1 VKTLDA
7 MSQAARKRAVKVNTT
22 GGSLYERLRGQFDVE
37 HTLGWLF
44 HDIHR
49 LLGKSFESH
58 LPGIGL
64 TRAQW
69 RVLIALKR
77 EDGLTQTKLADVTE
91 LEKAPL
97 GKLLDKL
104 EAKGWVTRRDD
115 PDDRRARRVYCT
127 SKIEKH
133 LKGIAEAGRAMFAE
147 ALADMRADEVKA
159 LIERLQQ
166 IKRNLGAPDDMNG
179 TSARKSSTRKAP

>member
-1 VKTLDA
+1 MWRMRIGILVAVLVLAGSD
-7 MSQAARKRAVKVNTT
+7 SGAARPTPIVGVVPSLAGQLLVAAPELDDPNFSHTIVYMVRHNDDGAVGVVIN
-22 GGSLYERLRGQFDVE
+22 
-37 HTLGWLF
+37 
-44 HDIHR
+44 
-49 LLGKSFESH
+49 
-58 LPGIGL
+58 
-64 TRAQW
+64 
-69 RVLIALKR
+69 RVLAH
-77 EDGLTQTKLADVTE
+77 G
-91 LEKAPL
+91 PL

-147 ALADMRADEVKA
+147 ALADMRADDVKA

-166 IKRNLGAPDDMNG
+166 IKRNLGGPDDMNG
-179 TSARKSSTRKAP
+179 APARKSSTRKAP